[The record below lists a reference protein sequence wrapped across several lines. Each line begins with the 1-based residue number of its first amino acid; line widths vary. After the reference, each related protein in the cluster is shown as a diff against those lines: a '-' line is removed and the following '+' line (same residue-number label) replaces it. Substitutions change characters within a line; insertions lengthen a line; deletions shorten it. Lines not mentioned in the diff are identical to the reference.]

1 MLKRIWTVFLL
12 CVLTVPV
19 LYAQS
24 TMSDEQVVEFVIKE
38 NEAGT
43 SQEQIYAKL
52 LKKGVTPDQIKRI
65 RSKYDKQK
73 NGDVIGSRDIVGESG
88 DKRLRKKNTT
98 QKGRKDS
105 DGRGDRRLKNDD
117 DYDDYLRLKTDKERR
132 EWRERHK
139 DEYAEG
145 LDFLLPDS
153 MLLFE
158 EAMYRKRQ
166 TKQIFGRNIFNR
178 KDLSFEPSM
187 NIATPKNYRLGP
199 GDEVFVDI
207 WGASQKTIECTVS
220 PEGVITIEGYGPV
233 QVSGLTVD
241 QVNETLK
248 STLGQRYN
256 NSEVRLSLGQTR
268 TITVHVVGEV
278 EVPGTYTLSAFAT
291 VFHALYMAGGT
302 NELGTLRDIKVYRN
316 NRLVST
322 VDVYDYIL
330 NGQLSCNIRLEDDDM
345 IVVAPY
351 LALVDITGKIRRPMF
366 YEMKPSES
374 LGTLIRYAGGF
385 TGDAYRGNLRLTRK
399 SNGRMEVFTVGEF
412 EMKDFRLADGD
423 SVAVDSVLDR
433 YRNMV
438 EVKGAVFR
446 PGKYQIDG
454 NIRSVRKLVE
464 AADGLTEDAFTA
476 RAIIHRR
483 KVDRTLEAIAVDID
497 KVMKGEVSDIVLQNE
512 DLLYIPSLKDA
523 HEEKTLTI
531 VGEVLY
537 PGVYQYAEHT
547 TLEDFVLQA
556 GGLND
561 AASVVKVDVARRI
574 RQNNALKSGNEIAQT
589 FSFALKKG
597 FIVDGEAG
605 FELEPFDEV
614 YVRRSPGY
622 IEQEHVTIEGE
633 VQFAG
638 RYVIAQKGMRLSDL
652 VKMSGGLTHEA
663 YAKGGRLERKLTS
676 VEKKKQEA
684 TLRLLANGDSVPQY
698 MIDNLPDV
706 QAVGIDLDKA
716 LDKPGSNEWDIV
728 LREGDKLVIPQYNNT
743 VTISGAVNYTNTV
756 AYKEGEGLDYYI
768 NQAGGYAPLAKKS
781 RVFAVHMNGNV
792 TRVKRAKHLQ
802 PGCEIVVPSREKRKG
817 MSTGEILGISSSAT
831 SLAAIIATLFIK

>member
-1 MLKRIWTVFLL
+1 MLKRIWTAFLL

-98 QKGRKDS
+98 QKGRKDG

-132 EWRERHK
+132 EWRERYK

-178 KDLSFEPSM
+178 KDLTFEPSM

-483 KVDRTLEAIAVDID
+483 KADRTLEAIAVDIG

-663 YAKGGRLERKLTS
+663 YAKGARLERKLTS

>member
-98 QKGRKDS
+98 QKGRKDG

-663 YAKGGRLERKLTS
+663 YAKGARLERKLTS

>member
-98 QKGRKDS
+98 QKGRKDG

-483 KVDRTLEAIAVDID
+483 KADRTLEAIAVDID

-663 YAKGGRLERKLTS
+663 YAKGARLERKLTS

>member
-1 MLKRIWTVFLL
+1 MLKRILTALL
-12 CVLTVPV
+12 LLVLAAPV

-24 TMSDEQVVEFVIKE
+24 TMSDEQVVKFVIE
-38 NEAGT
+38 EDNAGT

-52 LKKGVTPDQIKRI
+52 LKKGVTPEQIKRI
-65 RSKYDKQK
+65 RAKYEKQK
-73 NGDVIGSRDIVGESG
+73 KGDVLGGQDIVGDKG
-88 DKRLRKKNTT
+88 DQRLRKNTAGKKDQRKT
-98 QKGRKDS
+98 DGQNNGRIKGT
-105 DGRGDRRLKNDD
+105 DD
-117 DYDDYLRLKTDKERR
+117 DDEYASLKTDRERR
-132 EWRERHK
+132 EWREKHK
-139 DEYAEG
+139 DDYAEG

-153 MLLFE
+153 MALFE
-158 EAMYRKRQ
+158 DVMYRKRQ

-187 NIATPKNYRLGP
+187 NIATPKDYRLGP

-233 QVSGLTVD
+233 HVSGMTVE
-241 QVNETLK
+241 QVNQSLK
-248 STLGQRYN
+248 ATLGQRYN
-256 NSEVRLSLGQTR
+256 NSEVRISLGQTR

-330 NGQLSCNIRLEDDDM
+330 NGKLGGNIKLEDDDM

-351 LALVDITGKIRRPMF
+351 SLLVDITGKIRRPMF
-366 YEMKPSES
+366 YEMKPTES
-374 LGTLIRYAGGF
+374 LGTLVRYAGGF
-385 TGDAYRGNLRLTRK
+385 MGDAYRSNLRLIRK
-399 SNGRMEVFTVGEF
+399 SGGRMEVFTVGEF
-412 EMKDFRLADGD
+412 EMNEFKMADGD

-438 EVKGAVFR
+438 EIKGAVFR
-446 PGKYQIDG
+446 PGMYQIDG

-483 KVDRTLEAIAVDID
+483 KSDRTLEAIALDVD
-497 KVMKGEVSDIVLQNE
+497 KVVKGEASDIVLQNE
-512 DLLYIPSLKDA
+512 DVLFIPSLKDA
-523 HEEKTLTI
+523 HEEKTMTI
-531 VGEVLY
+531 QGEVLY
-537 PGVYQYAEHT
+537 PGIYQYAEHT

-556 GGLND
+556 GGLKD

-574 RQNNALKSGNEIAQT
+574 RQNNALESGNEIAQT

-597 FIVDGEAG
+597 MVVDGEPG

-638 RYVIAQKGMRLSDL
+638 HYVIAQKGMRLSDL
-652 VKMSGGLTHEA
+652 VKMAGGLTNEA
-663 YAKGGRLERKLTS
+663 YAKGARLERQLTS

-698 MIDNLPDV
+698 VIDNLPDV
-706 QAVGIDLDKA
+706 QAVGINLDKA
-716 LDKPGSNEWDIV
+716 LENSGSNEWDIV
-728 LREGDKLVIPQYNNT
+728 MRDGDKLVIPQYNNT
-743 VTISGAVNYTNTV
+743 VSISGAVNYPNTV

-768 NQAGGYAPLAKKS
+768 RQAGGYTQKAKKN
-781 RVFAVHMNGNV
+781 RVFAVLMNGNV
-792 TRVKRAKHLQ
+792 TRAKKAKHLH
-802 PGCEIVVPSREKRKG
+802 PGCEIVVPSKEKRQG
-817 MSTGEILGISSSAT
+817 MSTGEILGISTSAT
-831 SLAAIIATLFIK
+831 SLAAVIATLFKK